1 MSKYINMILI
11 KLSFNHKVFYMEK
24 RNYKNG
30 KSYKTYIIRIDEL
43 TKEFTKQYDLLN
55 WLSQLIKEMV

>member
-1 MSKYINMILI
+1 
-11 KLSFNHKVFYMEK
+11 MEK